1 MCALKQRQRWSSIWT
16 ACKEAIGGTDR
27 DFTQEPLKRAMFL
40 LAVPMVLEMMMESIF
55 AVVDMFFVSRLGAEA
70 VATVGITEALMTIV
84 YAVGG
89 GLATATT
96 AIVSR
101 RIGEGNHEK
110 ASSAGMQAIYA
121 GMLVSLVIAVPGVIF
136 AGDILEAMG
145 GTSVMVNEMS
155 GYTSLLLGGNVVI
168 MMLFII
174 NAIFRSS
181 GDAAISMRVLFVANL
196 INMALDPLFIRGIG
210 PIEGLGVK
218 GAAVATTTGRGIAV
232 IYQIYVL
239 FRGKRRVCPSI
250 QQMVPDLRQMV
261 MLMKL
266 ALGGIGQ
273 SVITTSSWILL
284 MRIIAGFGSSVVAGY
299 TIAIRV
305 IVFSILP
312 SVGLSNAAST
322 LVGQN
327 LGAGRPDRAQ
337 KAVYITAIA
346 NMIMMGLISVLFIV
360 TPMTFIRLFADD
372 GALAMQAQE
381 SLRVIS
387 YGFVFYGLGMVM
399 TQTMNGAGDTYTPT
413 LINLF
418 CFWVL
423 EIPLAWYLSRHTAL
437 HESGVYYA
445 ITFAESIMALAGLVV
460 IRKGKWKLQKV

>member
-1 MCALKQRQRWSSIWT
+1 MCALKNRQRWSSIWS

-27 DFTQEPLKRAMFL
+27 DFTQEPIKRAMFL

-84 YAVGG
+84 YAIGG

-121 GMLVSLVIAVPGVIF
+121 GMLVSLFIAVPGVIF
-136 AGDILEAMG
+136 AANILEIMG
-145 GTSVMVNEMS
+145 GTSVMVHEMS
-155 GYTSLLLGGNVVI
+155 GYTALLLGGNIAV
-168 MMLFII
+168 MLLFII

-181 GDAAISMRVLFVANL
+181 GDAAISMRVLFLANL
-196 INMALDPLFIRGIG
+196 INMVLDPLFILGIG
-210 PIEGLGVK
+210 PLEGMGVK
-218 GAAVATTTGRGIAV
+218 GAAVATTTGRSIAV
-232 IYQIYVL
+232 IYQLYVL
-239 FRGKRRVCPSI
+239 FRGRRRVCPSL
-250 QQMVPDLRQMV
+250 QQMVPDLKQMGT
-261 MLMKL
+261 LMKL

-273 SVITTSSWILL
+273 SIITTSSWILL
-284 MRIIAGFGSSVVAGY
+284 MRIVAGFGSSVVAGY

-337 KAVYITAIA
+337 KAVYITAVV
-346 NMIMMGLISVLFIV
+346 NMIMMGLISILFIA

-387 YGFVFYGLGMVM
+387 YGFIFYGLGMVM
-399 TQTMNGAGDTYTPT
+399 TQTMNGAGDTFTPT

-418 CFWVL
+418 CFWAL
-423 EIPLAWYLSRHTAL
+423 EIPLAWYLSRFTAL

>member
-1 MCALKQRQRWSSIWT
+1 MCALKQRRRWSSIWSV
-16 ACKEAIGGTDR
+16 CREAIGGTDR

-84 YAVGG
+84 YAIGG

-101 RIGEGNHEK
+101 RIGEGDHVK
-110 ASSAGMQAIYA
+110 ASSAGMQAIYS
-121 GMLVSLVIAVPGVIF
+121 GLLVSLAIAVPGMMY

-155 GYTSLLLGGNVVI
+155 GYASLLLGGNVVI
-168 MMLFII
+168 MLLFII

-181 GDAAISMRVLFVANL
+181 GDAAISMRVLFLANL
-196 INMALDPLFIRGIG
+196 INIVLDPLFIFGIG
-210 PIEGLGVK
+210 PIEGMGVK

-232 IYQIYVL
+232 LYQLYIL
-239 FRGKRRVCPSI
+239 FKGKRRICPGMK
-250 QQMVPDLRQMV
+250 QLAPDLNQMAL
-261 MLMKL
+261 LMKL

-273 SVITTSSWILL
+273 SIITTSSWILL

-305 IVFSILP
+305 IVFSLLP

-327 LGAGRPDRAQ
+327 LGAGKPERAQ
-337 KAVYITAIA
+337 KAVYITAMV
-346 NMIMMGLISVLFIV
+346 NMIMMGLISILFIT
-360 TPMTFIRLFADD
+360 TPMTFIRLFAGD
-372 GALAMQAQE
+372 GALALQAQN

-399 TQTMNGAGDTYTPT
+399 TQTLNGAGDTFTPT

-418 CFWVL
+418 CFWAL
-423 EIPLAWYLSRHTAL
+423 EIPLAWYLSKHTGL
-437 HESGVYYA
+437 QESGVYYA
-445 ITFAESIMALAGLVV
+445 ITIAESIMALIGLAVF
-460 IRKGKWKLQKV
+460 RKGRWKLQKV

>member
-1 MCALKQRQRWSSIWT
+1 MCALKQRRRWSSIWSV
-16 ACKEAIGGTDR
+16 CREAIGGTDR

-84 YAVGG
+84 YAIGG

-101 RIGEGNHEK
+101 RIGEGDHVK
-110 ASSAGMQAIYA
+110 ASSAGMQAIYS
-121 GMLVSLVIAVPGVIF
+121 GLLVSLAIAVPGMMY

-155 GYTSLLLGGNVVI
+155 GYASLLLGGNVVI
-168 MMLFII
+168 MLLFII

-181 GDAAISMRVLFVANL
+181 GDAAISMRVLFLANL
-196 INMALDPLFIRGIG
+196 INIVLDPLFIFGIG
-210 PIEGLGVK
+210 PIEGMGVK

-232 IYQIYVL
+232 LYQLYIL
-239 FRGKRRVCPSI
+239 FKGKRRICPGMK
-250 QQMVPDLRQMV
+250 QLAPDLNQMAL
-261 MLMKL
+261 LMKL

-273 SVITTSSWILL
+273 SIITTSSWILL

-305 IVFSILP
+305 IVFSLLP

-327 LGAGRPDRAQ
+327 LGAGKPERAQ
-337 KAVYITAIA
+337 KAVYITAMV
-346 NMIMMGLISVLFIV
+346 NMIMMGLISILFIT
-360 TPMTFIRLFADD
+360 TPMTFIRLFAGD
-372 GALAMQAQE
+372 GALALQAQD

-399 TQTMNGAGDTYTPT
+399 TQTLNGAGDTFTPT

-418 CFWVL
+418 CFWAL
-423 EIPLAWYLSRHTAL
+423 EIPLAWYLSKHTGL
-437 HESGVYYA
+437 QESGVYYA
-445 ITFAESIMALAGLVV
+445 ITIAESIMALIGLAVF
-460 IRKGKWKLQKV
+460 RKGRWKLQKV

>member
-1 MCALKQRQRWSSIWT
+1 
-16 ACKEAIGGTDR
+16 
-27 DFTQEPLKRAMFL
+27 MFL

-84 YAVGG
+84 YAIGG

-121 GMLVSLVIAVPGVIF
+121 GMLVSLFIAVPGVIF
-136 AGDILEAMG
+136 AANILEIMG
-145 GTSVMVNEMS
+145 GTSVMVHEMS
-155 GYTSLLLGGNVVI
+155 GYTALLLGGNIAV
-168 MMLFII
+168 MLLFII

-181 GDAAISMRVLFVANL
+181 GDAAISMRVLFLANL
-196 INMALDPLFIRGIG
+196 INMVLDPLFILGIG
-210 PIEGLGVK
+210 PLEGMGVK
-218 GAAVATTTGRGIAV
+218 GAAVATTTGRSIAV
-232 IYQIYVL
+232 IYQLYVL
-239 FRGKRRVCPSI
+239 FRGRRRVCPSL
-250 QQMVPDLRQMV
+250 QQMVPDLKQMGT
-261 MLMKL
+261 LMKL

-273 SVITTSSWILL
+273 SIITTSSWILL
-284 MRIIAGFGSSVVAGY
+284 MRIVAGFGSSVVAGY

-337 KAVYITAIA
+337 KAVYITAVV
-346 NMIMMGLISVLFIV
+346 NMIMMGLISILFIA

-387 YGFVFYGLGMVM
+387 YGFIFYGLGMVM
-399 TQTMNGAGDTYTPT
+399 TQTMNGAGDTFTPT

-418 CFWVL
+418 CFWAL
-423 EIPLAWYLSRHTAL
+423 EIPLAWYLSRFTAL